1 MLAALSDI
9 MLYTPK
15 LQSFAFALQFQ
26 ILAHSLPLFALS
38 GTSEPF
44 AKVTLSA
51 ADALQTV

>member
-26 ILAHSLPLFALS
+26 ILAPFVLS